1 MIVTTSRDPSA
12 RARRFAKALASFLSV
27 QYFNRGKQG
36 LDEGELWLIV
46 GEDHG
51 NPARLVKRLGESE
64 EQLSFSLSGEPEGR
78 RLCRQAPKVAGEGE
92 FAQPVARFFELE
104 LACSTDIRCGRII
117 HAAPGIIDF
126 MDEGISRFRLMT
138 T

>member
-12 RARRFAKALASFLSV
+12 RARRFAKALASFLSL

-36 LDEGELWLIV
+36 LDEDELWLIV

-51 NPARLVKRLGESE
+51 NPARLVKRLGEAE

-78 RLCRQAPKVAGEGE
+78 RLCRQTPKVAGDGE
-92 FAQPVARFFELE
+92 FAQSVARFFELE
-104 LACSTDIRCGRII
+104 LACRTDVRSGRII
-117 HAAPGIIDF
+117 WAASDVIDF

-138 T
+138 